1 MPDRRCAELR
11 QQITTLQDG
20 EYATAKSEVDRLR
33 QELGQPPLPPLQT
46 TLDEKT
52 SQ

>member
-11 QQITTLQDG
+11 QQITALQDG
-20 EYATAKSEVDRLR
+20 EYAAAKSEVDRLR
-33 QELGQPPLPPLQT
+33 QELGQPPLPPLQA